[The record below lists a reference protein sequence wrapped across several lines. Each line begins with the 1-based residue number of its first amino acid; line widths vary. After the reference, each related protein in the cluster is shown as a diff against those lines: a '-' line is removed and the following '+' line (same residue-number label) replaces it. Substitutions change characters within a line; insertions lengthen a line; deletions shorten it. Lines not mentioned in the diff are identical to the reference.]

1 MLTQNTVCC
10 AEKQQTWQISNPQ
23 QYSWWKTIQNRSSL
37 CILSVVSSSK
47 MSWLSLGCR
56 QGWKQ
61 ENDSNI
67 TYYSSITNPSCRPNR
82 TSIWTLLH
90 QCKVNNRTGDL
101 LIELAEL
108 GWAPIFLSDEKVVVL
123 SLSNFIS
130 EDSLLPDL
138 FRVWFAFSVEAVLHV
153 QAAYGWTQT
162 E

>member
-1 MLTQNTVCC
+1 MQEVGRQFSIIYMKEMSETKLEFVYDKNKWDVLTQNTVCW
-10 AEKQQTWQISNPQ
+10 AEKQQAWQISSRQ
-23 QYSWWKTIQNRSSL
+23 QSSWWKTIQNRSSL

-67 TYYSSITNPSCRPNR
+67 TYYSSITNPSCNR

-108 GWAPIFLSDEKVVVL
+108 GWATIFLSDEIRCGFV
-123 SLSNFIS
+123 I
-130 EDSLLPDL
+130 E
-138 FRVWFAFSVEAVLHV
+138 
-153 QAAYGWTQT
+153 
-162 E
+162 